1 MQMLCKELTIRKIMI
16 SFVKGGSKLMK
27 RDLSILSEYVR
38 ISTPDKDRLAE
49 LVVRAKGPEL
59 SMSQF
64 AKKCEVNP
72 STLSRIVNKKTTGK
86 NSDALIFNIAEN
98 ADPNSGVT
106 FEMLMSAHGMKKR
119 NLNGKVDTEEY
130 RAFEK
135 NAADLVLSEIM
146 KRGYKVQVPMTP
158 QVYNALNYHYRPDW
172 EIATDAVTSDNTM
185 GQWLFEFWTMLGT
198 EQQAIRKQTIKL
210 RQKLLMVL
218 GLYYMDEVKAD
229 KLSFVVFN
237 RKFYKLLKDTLEGI
251 CVKPWITIMLFDME
265 QAQFI
270 EEFTFLSPDGSVR
283 DSNMKI
289 SMNEECD
296 DYTDDLFED
305 INGRNQFLD

>member
-1 MQMLCKELTIRKIMI
+1 MV

-270 EEFTFLSPDGSVR
+270 EEFTFLSPDGNVR

-305 INGRNQFLD
+305 INGRNQFMD

>member
-1 MQMLCKELTIRKIMI
+1 
-16 SFVKGGSKLMK
+16 MK

-237 RKFYKLLKDTLEGI
+237 RKFYKLLKDSLEGI

-305 INGRNQFLD
+305 INGRNQFMD

>member
-1 MQMLCKELTIRKIMI
+1 MV
-16 SFVKGGSKLMK
+16 SYVKGGSKLMK

-72 STLSRIVNKKTTGK
+72 STLSRIENKKTTGK

-305 INGRNQFLD
+305 INGRNQFMD

>member
-1 MQMLCKELTIRKIMI
+1 MV
-16 SFVKGGSKLMK
+16 SYVKGGSKLMK

>member
-1 MQMLCKELTIRKIMI
+1 MV

-305 INGRNQFLD
+305 INGRNQFMD

>member
-1 MQMLCKELTIRKIMI
+1 MV

>member
-1 MQMLCKELTIRKIMI
+1 
-16 SFVKGGSKLMK
+16 MK

-86 NSDALIFNIAEN
+86 NSDTLIFNIAEN

-305 INGRNQFLD
+305 INGRNQFMD

>member
-1 MQMLCKELTIRKIMI
+1 MV

-106 FEMLMSAHGMKKR
+106 FEMLMSAHVMKKR

-146 KRGYKVQVPMTP
+146 KRGYKVQVPMMP

-283 DSNMKI
+283 DSNMEI

>member
-1 MQMLCKELTIRKIMI
+1 MV
-16 SFVKGGSKLMK
+16 SVVKGGSKLMK

-305 INGRNQFLD
+305 INGRNQFMD

>member
-1 MQMLCKELTIRKIMI
+1 MV

-106 FEMLMSAHGMKKR
+106 FEMLISAHGMKKR

-305 INGRNQFLD
+305 INGRNQFMD

>member
-1 MQMLCKELTIRKIMI
+1 
-16 SFVKGGSKLMK
+16 MK

-146 KRGYKVQVPMTP
+146 KRGDKVQVPMTP

-305 INGRNQFLD
+305 INGRNQFMD

>member
-1 MQMLCKELTIRKIMI
+1 
-16 SFVKGGSKLMK
+16 MK

-296 DYTDDLFED
+296 DYTVDLFED
-305 INGRNQFLD
+305 INGRNQFMD

>member
-1 MQMLCKELTIRKIMI
+1 
-16 SFVKGGSKLMK
+16 MK

-59 SMSQF
+59 SMSQS

-305 INGRNQFLD
+305 INGRNQFMD

>member
-1 MQMLCKELTIRKIMI
+1 MV

-158 QVYNALNYHYRPDW
+158 QVYNALNYHYRPDR

-305 INGRNQFLD
+305 INGRNQFMD

>member
-1 MQMLCKELTIRKIMI
+1 
-16 SFVKGGSKLMK
+16 MK

-38 ISTPDKDRLAE
+38 ISTPDKERLAE

-305 INGRNQFLD
+305 INGRNQFMD

>member
-1 MQMLCKELTIRKIMI
+1 MV

-38 ISTPDKDRLAE
+38 ISTPAKDRLAE

-218 GLYYMDEVKAD
+218 GLYYMDEIKAD

-305 INGRNQFLD
+305 IYGRNQFLD

>member
-1 MQMLCKELTIRKIMI
+1 MV

-135 NAADLVLSEIM
+135 NASDLVLSEII

>member
-1 MQMLCKELTIRKIMI
+1 MV
-16 SFVKGGSKLMK
+16 SYVKGGSKLMK

-38 ISTPDKDRLAE
+38 ISTPDKDKLAE

-305 INGRNQFLD
+305 INGRNQFMD

>member
-1 MQMLCKELTIRKIMI
+1 MV
-16 SFVKGGSKLMK
+16 SYVKGGSKLMK

-158 QVYNALNYHYRPDW
+158 QVYNALNYHYKPDW

-305 INGRNQFLD
+305 INGRNQFMD

>member
-1 MQMLCKELTIRKIMI
+1 MV

-237 RKFYKLLKDTLEGI
+237 RKFYKLLKDSLEGI

-305 INGRNQFLD
+305 INGRNQFMD

>member
-1 MQMLCKELTIRKIMI
+1 MA

-305 INGRNQFLD
+305 INGRNQFMD

>member
-1 MQMLCKELTIRKIMI
+1 MV

-270 EEFTFLSPDGSVR
+270 EEFTFLSPDGSGR

-305 INGRNQFLD
+305 INGRNQFMD

>member
-1 MQMLCKELTIRKIMI
+1 
-16 SFVKGGSKLMK
+16 MK

-135 NAADLVLSEIM
+135 NATDLVLSEIM

-218 GLYYMDEVKAD
+218 GLYYMDEIKAD

-283 DSNMKI
+283 DSNMEI

>member
-1 MQMLCKELTIRKIMI
+1 MV
-16 SFVKGGSKLMK
+16 SYVKGGSKLMK

-237 RKFYKLLKDTLEGI
+237 RKFYKLLKDTLDGI

-305 INGRNQFLD
+305 INGRNQFMD

>member
-1 MQMLCKELTIRKIMI
+1 MV

-86 NSDALIFNIAEN
+86 NSDALTFNIAEN

-305 INGRNQFLD
+305 INGRNQFMD

>member
-1 MQMLCKELTIRKIMI
+1 MLFR
-16 SFVKGGSKLMK
+16 S
-27 RDLSILSEYVR
+27 
-38 ISTPDKDRLAE
+38 
-49 LVVRAKGPEL
+49 
-59 SMSQF
+59 
-64 AKKCEVNP
+64 
-72 STLSRIVNKKTTGK
+72 GK

-305 INGRNQFLD
+305 INGRNQFMD

>member
-1 MQMLCKELTIRKIMI
+1 MV

-38 ISTPDKDRLAE
+38 ISTPGKDRLAE

-305 INGRNQFLD
+305 INGRNQFMD

>member
-1 MQMLCKELTIRKIMI
+1 
-16 SFVKGGSKLMK
+16 MK

-305 INGRNQFLD
+305 INGRNQFMD

>member
-1 MQMLCKELTIRKIMI
+1 MV
-16 SFVKGGSKLMK
+16 SYVKGGSKLMK

-135 NAADLVLSEIM
+135 NADDLVLSEIM

-305 INGRNQFLD
+305 INGRNQFMD

>member
-1 MQMLCKELTIRKIMI
+1 
-16 SFVKGGSKLMK
+16 MK

-172 EIATDAVTSDNTM
+172 EIATDAVTSDSTM

>member
-1 MQMLCKELTIRKIMI
+1 MV

-86 NSDALIFNIAEN
+86 NSDTLIFNIAEN

-305 INGRNQFLD
+305 INGRNQFMD

>member
-1 MQMLCKELTIRKIMI
+1 
-16 SFVKGGSKLMK
+16 MK

-289 SMNEECD
+289 FMNEECD

-305 INGRNQFLD
+305 INGRNQFMD

>member
-1 MQMLCKELTIRKIMI
+1 MV

-270 EEFTFLSPDGSVR
+270 EEFTFLSPDRSVR

-305 INGRNQFLD
+305 INGRNQFMD

>member
-1 MQMLCKELTIRKIMI
+1 MV

-289 SMNEECD
+289 SMKEECD

-305 INGRNQFLD
+305 INGRNQFMD

>member
-1 MQMLCKELTIRKIMI
+1 MV

-305 INGRNQFLD
+305 INCRNQFMD

>member
-1 MQMLCKELTIRKIMI
+1 MV
-16 SFVKGGSKLMK
+16 SYVKGGSKLMK

-38 ISTPDKDRLAE
+38 ISTPDKERLAE

-305 INGRNQFLD
+305 INGRNQFMD

>member
-1 MQMLCKELTIRKIMI
+1 MV

-98 ADPNSGVT
+98 ADPNSRVT

-305 INGRNQFLD
+305 INGRNQFMD

>member
-1 MQMLCKELTIRKIMI
+1 MV

-218 GLYYMDEVKAD
+218 GLYYMDEIKAD

-305 INGRNQFLD
+305 INGRNQFMD

>member
-1 MQMLCKELTIRKIMI
+1 MV

-218 GLYYMDEVKAD
+218 GLYYMDEIKAD